1 MTKKLTFKGFAMI
14 LIAALVAVMV
24 AELVYLWASSSKKV
38 KRVKEE
44 PTYVEKVMG
53 RSGYRVTVDT
63 VEVDGQVYV
72 VAVSSTGLSIIPAAS
87 CNCIER

>member
-72 VAVSSTGLSIIPAAS
+72 VAVSSTGLSIIPSAS